1 MYLYLQRRLGDHM
14 AEFLLRTYG
23 LGQDI
28 FAVEFV
34 VEQPP
39 RIELGD
45 YAFPLA
51 FGLAK
56 RLRKSPLKIA
66 QEIVDG
72 IGPVEGF
79 EKLEVA
85 GAGYINAHVDRAEF
99 AAALVKDTLPKP
111 KVPQPKLPVRPLGKV
126 LVEHSSINPNKAA
139 HIGHLRNAIL
149 GDTFVRLLRFAG
161 REVDVQNYI
170 DNTGVQVADVV
181 VGLVYIKKRATLAQ
195 VKEYLARRHI
205 GEKQYAGAD
214 PATDELADV
223 LLDLDPSEEEVKTED
238 LPPDPVP
245 IDHEMWKLYARVSG
259 WYDAPG
265 EEEKRKLL
273 RSQVLHAIEKGDNE
287 LAEIADF
294 VSTEILKRHL
304 ETMERLDI
312 QYDFLPRESEILHL
326 HFWDAAFTKLKE
338 AGVLRREDW
347 GKNAGCWVMARPG
360 RVYVSQSQSGRG
372 VTTVAEKIEIDPRE
386 LIVEVYTLHGREGVR
401 LTHVPTKT
409 MASCDHYESQDENEQ
424 KARASLEFELSERQS
439 QKVIVRSNGT
449 VGYVGKD
456 IAYHMWKF
464 GLLGR
469 DFGYRKFFR
478 YPNAHDCWISAME
491 GEKEHPHFGDVAE
504 IYNVID
510 ARQSE
515 AQNTVIEALRG
526 LGHDE
531 AADRYT
537 HFSYEMVALT
547 PRCATELGYE
557 LSEEDRARPWIE
569 VSGRKGF
576 GVKADDLLDAL
587 IASAGKEVDAR
598 HPELSEAERASIA
611 AQIAIGALR
620 YFMLKFTKPSVIAF
634 DFKDAL
640 SFEGDT
646 GPYAQYAV
654 VRASNIFRKGGLD
667 PENFSRDAAGRFS
680 LSPDSAGASRDEASL
695 VSTEGFAKHLTGES
709 ANDIWELWLAA
720 AKTSYIVSQCIAA
733 TEPAYLAKH
742 AFQLA
747 QLFSTFYHRYPI
759 LSEADEGRRK
769 FLLATVAVV
778 RRELIRVLAAMGIG
792 VPPVM

>member
-1 MYLYLQRRLGDHM
+1 LYRDLERRLVEHLR
-14 AEFLLRTYG
+14 EFLRRTYD
-23 LGQDI
+23 LEI
-28 FAVEFV
+28 PNIV

-39 RIELGD
+39 KIEFGE
-45 YAFPLA
+45 YALPIAFELA
-51 FGLAK
+51 R
-56 RLRKSPLKIA
+56 RLRKAPRKIA
-66 QEIVDG
+66 EEIVAG
-72 IGPVEGF
+72 VGAIPGF
-79 EKLEVA
+79 EKFEVA
-85 GAGYINAHVDRAEF
+85 GAGYINVRVSRAEL
-99 AAALVKDTLPKP
+99 AAALAADRSLAVA
-111 KVPQPKLPVRPLGKV
+111 VPAGKV

-181 VGLVYIKKRATLAQ
+181 VGFLHIEKKSRAQIEALAAAPRFDY
-195 VKEYLARRHI
+195 VCW
-205 GEKQYAGAD
+205 D
-214 PATDELADV
+214 
-223 LLDLDPSEEEVKTED
+223 
-238 LPPDPVP
+238 
-245 IDHEMWKLYARVSG
+245 LYARVSQ
-259 WYDAPG
+259 WYEADKANLQARAATLHSI
-265 EEEKRKLL
+265 EE
-273 RSQVLHAIEKGDNE
+273 GNNE
-287 LAEIADF
+287 TAAIADLIS
-294 VSTEILKRHL
+294 VAVLRRHL
-304 ETMERLDI
+304 ETMDRLDI
-312 QYDFLPRESEILHL
+312 EYDFLPRESEILHL

-338 AGVLRREDW
+338 AGVLTYENE
-347 GKNAGCWVMARPG
+347 GKNKGCWVMRRAGTAAAKP
-360 RVYVSQSQSGRG
+360 
-372 VTTVAEKIEIDPRE
+372 VTTGGTENTGETIAGEKITEED
-386 LIVEVYTLHGREGVR
+386 
-401 LTHVPTKT
+401 
-409 MASCDHYESQDENEQ
+409 
-424 KARASLEFELSERQS
+424 

-469 DFGYRKFFR
+469 DFGYRRFYR
-478 YPNAHDCWISAME
+478 YPNAHDCWISTTD
-491 GEKEHPHFGDVAE
+491 GEKDHPHFGDVAE

-526 LGHDE
+526 LGHGE

-547 PRCATELGYE
+547 PRCAAELGYT
-557 LSEEDRARPWIE
+557 LSEEDQARSWIE

-587 IASAGKEVDAR
+587 IASAGREVDAR
-598 HPELSEAERASIA
+598 HPELSEAERGGIA

-620 YFMLKFTKPSVIAF
+620 YFMLKFTKQSVIAF

-667 PENFSRDAAGRFS
+667 PDAFCGDAASRISTDDF
-680 LSPDSAGASRDEASL
+680 ASFL
-695 VSTEGFAKHLTGES
+695 NGES
-709 ANDIWELWLAA
+709 SDDIWELWLAA
-720 AKTSYIVSQCIAA
+720 AKTSYIVSQCIAT

-747 QLFSTFYHRYPI
+747 QLFNTFYHRYPI
-759 LSEADEGRRK
+759 LSEADEGRRE
-769 FLLATVAVV
+769 FLLSTVAVV
-778 RRELIRVLAAMGIG
+778 RRELIRVLATMGISA
-792 VPPVM
+792 PPVM

>member
-1 MYLYLQRRLGDHM
+1 MYRYLEQRLIEHLR
-14 AEFLLRTYG
+14 EFLRRAYG
-23 LGQDI
+23 LEDANI
-28 FAVEFV
+28 V

-39 RIELGD
+39 KIEFGE
-45 YAFPLA
+45 YALPLA
-51 FGLAK
+51 FELAK
-56 RLRKSPLKIA
+56 KLRKAPRKIA
-66 QEIVDG
+66 EEIVAG
-72 IGPVEGF
+72 VGAIPGF
-79 EKLEVA
+79 EKFEVA
-85 GAGYINAHVDRAEF
+85 GAGYINVRVKRAEL
-99 AAALVKDTLPKP
+99 AAALAADEQPAAA
-111 KVPQPKLPVRPLGKV
+111 VPAGKV

-170 DNTGVQVADVV
+170 DNTGAQVADVV
-181 VGLVYIKKRATLAQ
+181 VGFLNIERKSRAEIEALAAAPRFD
-195 VKEYLARRHI
+195 YLCW
-205 GEKQYAGAD
+205 D
-214 PATDELADV
+214 
-223 LLDLDPSEEEVKTED
+223 
-238 LPPDPVP
+238 
-245 IDHEMWKLYARVSG
+245 LYARVSQ
-259 WYDAPG
+259 WY
-265 EEEKRKLL
+265 EEDKANLKARAAM
-273 RSQVLHAIEKGDNE
+273 LHSIEEGNNE
-287 LAEIADF
+287 AAAIADLIS
-294 VSTEILKRHL
+294 VAVLKRHL

-312 QYDFLPRESEILHL
+312 EYDFLPRESEILHL

-338 AGVLRREDW
+338 AGVLTFEAE
-347 GKNAGCWVMARPG
+347 GKNKGCWIMRRAGTSRAL
-360 RVYVSQSQSGRG
+360 
-372 VTTVAEKIEIDPRE
+372 TTGGTEDTGGKITEED
-386 LIVEVYTLHGREGVR
+386 
-401 LTHVPTKT
+401 
-409 MASCDHYESQDENEQ
+409 
-424 KARASLEFELSERQS
+424 

-478 YPNAHDCWISAME
+478 YPNAHDCWISTTD
-491 GEKEHPHFGDVAE
+491 GVKDHPHFGDVAE

-510 ARQSE
+510 TRQSE

-547 PRCATELGYE
+547 PRCAAELGYT
-557 LSEEDRARPWIE
+557 LSSEDAARSWIE

-587 IASAGKEVDAR
+587 IASAGGEVEAR
-598 HPELSEAERASIA
+598 HPELSAAERGGIA
-611 AQIAIGALR
+611 TLVAIGALR
-620 YFMLKFTKPSVIAF
+620 YFMLKFTKTSVIAF

-667 PENFSRDAAGRFS
+667 PDRFS
-680 LSPDSAGASRDEASL
+680 GDLAGSLSAAEFAQYLDG
-695 VSTEGFAKHLTGES
+695 EGS
-709 ANDIWELWLAA
+709 NDIWELWLAA
-720 AKTSYIVSQCIAA
+720 AKTSYVVSQCIAT

-747 QLFSTFYHRYPI
+747 QLFNTFYHRYPI
-759 LSEADEGRRK
+759 LSEVDEGRKK
-769 FLLATVAVV
+769 FLLATAAVV
-778 RRELIRVLAAMGIG
+778 RRELIRILAVMGIG

>member
-1 MYLYLQRRLGDHM
+1 LYRYLERRLVEHLR
-14 AEFLLRTYG
+14 EFLRRTY
-23 LGQDI
+23 DMEMANI
-28 FAVEFV
+28 V

-39 RIELGD
+39 KIEFGE
-45 YAFPLA
+45 YALPIAFELA
-51 FGLAK
+51 RK
-56 RLRKSPLKIA
+56 LRKAPLKIA
-66 QEIVDG
+66 QEIVAG
-72 IGPVEGF
+72 VGAIPGF

-85 GAGYINAHVDRAEF
+85 GAGYINVRISRAELATAL
-99 AAALVKDTLPKP
+99 AAGRSPAADVAI
-111 KVPQPKLPVRPLGKV
+111 GKV

-181 VGLVYIKKRATLAQ
+181 AGFLHIEKKSRAEIEALA
-195 VKEYLARRHI
+195 
-205 GEKQYAGAD
+205 
-214 PATDELADV
+214 ATPRFDYVCWD
-223 LLDLDPSEEEVKTED
+223 
-238 LPPDPVP
+238 
-245 IDHEMWKLYARVSG
+245 LYARVSH
-259 WYDAPG
+259 WY
-265 EEEKRKLL
+265 EEDKSNLQTRAAT
-273 RSQVLHAIEKGDNE
+273 LHSIEEGNNE
-287 LAEIADF
+287 TAAIADLISIS
-294 VSTEILKRHL
+294 VLKRHL
-304 ETMERLDI
+304 ETMDRLDI
-312 QYDFLPRESEILHL
+312 EYDFLPRESEILHL

-338 AGVLRREDW
+338 AGVLSYETE
-347 GKNAGCWVMARPG
+347 GKNEGCWVMRRAGTGPKNSTTEDLSASFSAG
-360 RVYVSQSQSGRG
+360 SGG
-372 VTTVAEKIEIDPRE
+372 TEEDKITEED
-386 LIVEVYTLHGREGVR
+386 
-401 LTHVPTKT
+401 
-409 MASCDHYESQDENEQ
+409 
-424 KARASLEFELSERQS
+424 

-469 DFGYRKFFR
+469 DFGYRKFYR
-478 YPNAHDCWISAME
+478 YPNAHECWISTTD
-491 GEKEHPHFGDVAE
+491 GEKDHPHFGDVAE

-526 LGHDE
+526 LGHGE

-547 PRCATELGYE
+547 PRCAAELGYQ
-557 LSEEDRARPWIE
+557 LSEEDKARSWIE

-587 IASAGKEVDAR
+587 ITSAGKEVDAR
-598 HPELSEAERASIA
+598 HPELSEPERAGIA
-611 AQIAIGALR
+611 SQIAIGALR

-654 VRASNIFRKGGLD
+654 VRASNIFRKGGFD
-667 PENFSRDAAGRFS
+667 PDAFCRDAARQ
-680 LSPDSAGASRDEASL
+680 
-695 VSTEGFAKHLTGES
+695 VSTEEFAKHLTGES
-709 ANDIWELWLAA
+709 GNDIWELWLAA
-720 AKTSYIVSQCIAA
+720 AKTSYIVSQCIAT

-759 LSEADEGRRK
+759 LSEAEDGRRK
-769 FLLATVAVV
+769 FLLATAAVV
-778 RRELIRVLAAMGIG
+778 RRELIRVLAAMGIS